1 MARIVHPVAKYGS
14 CLLRPG
20 APIGRTRHG
29 VDGRTCN
36 CRRGLV
42 RNDLDRGGAD
52 CLIRQVCDPVAVYGK
67 CAIRLP
73 YAAGEQAARRGEGGA
88 GGAARAGARLGALFG
103 DLFGD
108 CACWGQSAA
117 LEPFRLPCTASAR
130 SGCLIRQVRALL
142 TFSKL
147 RDACMDSAASRELGV
162 LNSAP
167 HALST
172 LPAPRPRREECNGEV
187 DTCPVRQPGHLGDG
201 EAEGAT
207 AAEGRARE
215 SYLEVRTPV

>member
-1 MARIVHPVAKYGS
+1 M
-14 CLLRPG
+14 
-20 APIGRTRHG
+20 
-29 VDGRTCN
+29 
-36 CRRGLV
+36 
-42 RNDLDRGGAD
+42 
-52 CLIRQVCDPVAVYGK
+52 
-67 CAIRLP
+67 
-73 YAAGEQAARRGEGGA
+73 
-88 GGAARAGARLGALFG
+88 
-103 DLFGD
+103 
-108 CACWGQSAA
+108 
-117 LEPFRLPCTASAR
+117 
-130 SGCLIRQVRALL
+130 RALL

-215 SYLEVRTPV
+215 SYLEVRTPL